1 MDHSLER
8 SQGTHSSS
16 AELSKAAGLHS
27 DAIRKY
33 EAALRSEHAMP
44 FEERARL
51 RLGLAD
57 AFYQCNRLHE
67 SCSAV
72 EPFLEGDEC
81 DLETRASSLVLTA
94 RAKLALGQLEVA
106 LKRAGE
112 ASSLLR
118 DGSSHGTLSDALRW
132 TGYALLQRGDV
143 SGAYEALRDALA
155 AARRCQDEWRETCC
169 YRALGN
175 LSRQRGE
182 YRQAVRYHAEAL
194 QRSKQLGLADSHA
207 RELLHL
213 GLAKLYLG
221 DLVDSGE
228 HLGDA
233 LRRYSELDYARG
245 VISCH
250 ISLSRLHLRRGD
262 RATSEKNAEQARVL
276 AEGTGPS
283 RSWVLSYEAL
293 GDVQAVGDD
302 PAGAAQHFE
311 SALSAAREI
320 SPTGDLVYEIEWRL
334 GLAYLELGRLVEA
347 DELCRDAVNL
357 ARAGSD
363 PRETGNAL
371 AALARVQA
379 ARGDDAFF
387 DTIHEA
393 LTIFRELQLPW
404 ELAETYLTAARLCRE
419 ANRGEPGAWL
429 AYEHSARRLRAR
441 LGLEADVDSA
451 DPATAEPEPMTV
463 VLENGVE
470 LLARSPSMVR
480 MIETAR
486 DLAQIDNTVLIQGE
500 TGTGKELIA
509 RLIHDDGPRR
519 EKPFVAINC
528 AAIAEALLESELF
541 GHRRGAFTGADRDRR
556 GHLVAAGEG
565 TVFLDEI
572 DKAPAALQA
581 KLLRVLE
588 DRQVLPV
595 GSSAPV
601 PLRARLLFAA
611 NRDLQSLVERGD
623 FLPDLFYRLA
633 GIKLVLPPLRERPED
648 VSALVRFVLQKMEG
662 VHRDEPYV
670 LSKSAREA
678 IQAYDWPGNVR
689 ELRHVLEAATFFAR
703 ADGVIDLL
711 HLPEAIRSTYER
723 DRFYGLPQLIEQ
735 LERREIVRALE
746 RSEGNKTQAAR
757 ILGVTRKGLGDR
769 IRRLGLDS

>member
-1 MDHSLER
+1 MDHHLRTGSER
-8 SQGTHSSS
+8 AYAADIQRAADLNTEAIEQYAELLHSSPLDS
-16 AELSKAAGLHS
+16 HEEERIRFALADCLVRSGRLAEVEAV
-27 DAIRKY
+27 I
-33 EAALRSEHAMP
+33 AALTGDKHAPVVRARALTQIVRAKIFLGNLDEAQKAGERAVKLLQTGAEHA
-44 FEERARL
+44 
-51 RLGLAD
+51 
-57 AFYQCNRLHE
+57 H
-67 SCSAV
+67 
-72 EPFLEGDEC
+72 
-81 DLETRASSLVLTA
+81 
-94 RAKLALGQLEVA
+94 
-106 LKRAGE
+106 
-112 ASSLLR
+112 
-118 DGSSHGTLSDALRW
+118 LSDALRW
-132 TGYALLQRGDV
+132 LGHTLLQAARPMDAAE
-143 SGAYEALRDALA
+143 SYRDSLAAARRIDDQEREAHAHGALGSLYRQLGLCREAVGHHRRSSQQLAELGVRDALA
-155 AARRCQDEWRETCC
+155 A
-169 YRALGN
+169 
-175 LSRQRGE
+175 
-182 YRQAVRYHAEAL
+182 
-194 QRSKQLGLADSHA
+194 
-207 RELLHL
+207 ELLHL
-213 GLAKLYLG
+213 GLAELYVGQWLSAG
-221 DLVDSGE
+221 DSLTDGMRLAAEVKRSRVV
-228 HLGDA
+228 A
-233 LRRYSELDYARG
+233 L
-245 VISCH
+245 CH
-250 ISLSRLHLRRGD
+250 VGISRLRLRQLRLDEAAESAEEARAIGD
-262 RATSEKNAEQARVL
+262 GAHRARTWVL
-276 AEGTGPS
+276 ATES
-283 RSWVLSYEAL
+283 I
-293 GDVQAVGDD
+293 GDVELTRGN
-302 PAGAAQHFE
+302 AACASDAFE

-371 AALARVQA
+371 SALARVQA

-441 LGLEADVDSA
+441 LGLEADVDGA
-451 DPATAEPEPMTV
+451 DPTVASPEPMTV

-528 AAIAEALLESELF
+528 AAIAESLLESELF

-769 IRRLGLDS
+769 IRRLGLES